1 MNSNSDHEIYSSRVL
16 NVSADIAYEAF
27 ANPLHLQKWWGPEGF
42 TNTFHEFDLRP
53 EGKWILTMHG
63 PEKGNYENSSVFK
76 IVEPNKLIRW
86 TRISQPLF
94 DMEVGFEKMNSSKS
108 KISFRMI
115 FNRVEERDKIKNFAG
130 PKNEENF
137 DRLERELINITRSQG
152 INSIND

>member
-1 MNSNSDHEIYSSRVL
+1 MNAASENELYSSREINAPRNLV
-16 NVSADIAYEAF
+16 YEAF
-27 ANPLHLQKWWGPEGF
+27 ANPLHLQKWWGPHGF

-53 EGKWILTMHG
+53 EGKWRLTMHG

-76 IVEPNKLIRW
+76 QVLPYERIAW

-94 DMEVGFEKMNSSKS
+94 EMEVLFEKITDSRS

-115 FNRVEERDKIKNFAG
+115 FPSKHECEKMKEFVL

-137 DRLERELINITRSQG
+137 DRLESELLSMSGEKR
-152 INSIND
+152 